1 MPLLDIRDLSIAFP
15 VARGA
20 KAVDGISL
28 QLEKGRTLALVGES
42 GSGKSVTALAIP
54 RLLPPG
60 TSVGG
65 KILFAGEDITHAS
78 EKHLRGLRGIGRSPW
93 CSRSR

>member
-1 MPLLDIRDLSIAFP
+1 MPDMPLLDIRDLSIAFP
-15 VARGA
+15 VARDRRQGHF
-20 KAVDGISL
+20 VDGTSSSRCTCR
-28 QLEKGRTLALVGES
+28 LEALFETCGRGTTTRELVGES

-65 KILFAGEDITHAS
+65 KIRLLDA
-78 EKHLRGLRGIGRSPW
+78 
-93 CSRSR
+93 